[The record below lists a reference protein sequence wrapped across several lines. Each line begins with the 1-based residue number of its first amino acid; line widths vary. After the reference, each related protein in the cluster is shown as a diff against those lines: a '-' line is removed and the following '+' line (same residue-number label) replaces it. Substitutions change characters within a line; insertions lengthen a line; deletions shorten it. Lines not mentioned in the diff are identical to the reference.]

1 VAGLV
6 SCRRLTAIPDFG
18 HCAAGTDV
26 ASVPPNFVFDSE
38 TAPEQYPSG
47 WPAARLSSA
56 ALDKVPVQT
65 VIVGT
70 NGSASVIEQVR
81 TALTVAFPHQQWA
94 PATTAERRASTDDA
108 QLLNGYKQLA
118 GVVIIVSLCIAGCSL
133 AVSVVAGLNDRKR
146 PFSLLRLTG
155 VQLGTLRRIIALETA
170 VPLLVSAVVATTSG
184 FLAAK
189 LFLKSQQHYSLQPPG
204 AEYYITVLAGLAVS
218 LGVIAL
224 TLPLLKRITGPET
237 ARNE

>member
-1 VAGLV
+1 M
-6 SCRRLTAIPDFG
+6 
-18 HCAAGTDV
+18 
-26 ASVPPNFVFDSE
+26 
-38 TAPEQYPSG
+38 
-47 WPAARLSSA
+47 
-56 ALDKVPVQT
+56 
-65 VIVGT
+65 
-70 NGSASVIEQVR
+70 
-81 TALTVAFPHQQWA
+81 
-94 PATTAERRASTDDA
+94 
-108 QLLNGYKQLA
+108 
-118 GVVIIVSLCIAGCSL
+118 
-133 AVSVVAGLNDRKR
+133 SVVAGLNDRKR

-189 LFLKSQQHYSLQPPG
+189 LFLKSQQNYSLQPPG
-204 AEYYITVLAGLAVS
+204 VEYYVTVLAGLAVS